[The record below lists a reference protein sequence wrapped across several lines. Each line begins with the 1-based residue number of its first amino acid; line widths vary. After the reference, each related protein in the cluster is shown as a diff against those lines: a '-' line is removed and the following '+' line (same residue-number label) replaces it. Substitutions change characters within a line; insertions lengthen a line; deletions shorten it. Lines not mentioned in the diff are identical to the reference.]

1 MRKCS
6 STVQNT
12 ELIWGFYVHIFVLF
26 FFKSNSDAPKIQ
38 TNAIMWLLTGSAM
51 KSMVGRMTDPAI
63 TSRSSRAR
71 DLHHMKQK
79 PKLRNLS
86 ETLPE
91 TPAMH

>member
-1 MRKCS
+1 
-6 STVQNT
+6 
-12 ELIWGFYVHIFVLF
+12 
-26 FFKSNSDAPKIQ
+26 
-38 TNAIMWLLTGSAM
+38 MWLLTGSAM

-91 TPAMH
+91 TPAMHSSRIRTPNEGREKVYGFLDPTDLELDGQIRTFEGI